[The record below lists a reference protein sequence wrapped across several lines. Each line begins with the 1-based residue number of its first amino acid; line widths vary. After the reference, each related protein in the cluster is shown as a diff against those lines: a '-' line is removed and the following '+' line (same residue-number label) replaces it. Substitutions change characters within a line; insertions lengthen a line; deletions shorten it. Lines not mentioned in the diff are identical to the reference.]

1 MGITSK
7 IEWTDATWNPWMGCH
22 KVSQGCKN
30 CYMYREQIQY
40 GNDPSLI
47 RRSKTTFTAPLK
59 WREPKR
65 VFTCSWSDFFIEE
78 ADEWRGEA
86 WDIIRQTPNHT
97 YQILT
102 KRPENIAARL
112 PHDWGDGW
120 PNVWLGVSA
129 EDQDNADRRISY
141 LLRTPASIRFVSC
154 EPLLGPID
162 ILKAS
167 LSEPP
172 DYDFVEVFHP
182 RQTYRI
188 DWVIVGGESGPKAR
202 TMNPYWAR
210 GLRDQCQTSNIP
222 FFFKQ
227 WGCFKK
233 RDDDRLLDGQL
244 WEEFPSTIREKSES

>member
-1 MGITSK
+1 MGVTSK

-30 CYMYREQIQY
+30 CYMYREQTQY

-59 WREPKR
+59 WSEPKR

-86 WDIIRQTPNHT
+86 WDIIRQTPYHT

-102 KRPENIAARL
+102 KRPENIVARL
-112 PHDWGDGW
+112 PLDWNIGW

-129 EDQDNADRRISY
+129 EDQDNADQRIPY
-141 LLRTPASIRFVSC
+141 LLRIPAAIRFVSC
-154 EPLLGPID
+154 EPLLGPIN
-162 ILKAS
+162 LSKTL
-167 LSEPP
+167 LSETSN
-172 DYDFVEVFHP
+172 DSFNALFP
-182 RQTYRI
+182 RLTYQL
-188 DWVIVGGESGPKAR
+188 DWVIVGGESGPKSRA
-202 TMNPYWAR
+202 MHPDWAR
-210 GLRDQCQTSNIP
+210 VIRDQCQDSLIP

-227 WGCFKK
+227 WGGKN
-233 RDDDRLLDGQL
+233 RLNDDRRLDGQL
-244 WEEFPSTIREKSES
+244 WELFP